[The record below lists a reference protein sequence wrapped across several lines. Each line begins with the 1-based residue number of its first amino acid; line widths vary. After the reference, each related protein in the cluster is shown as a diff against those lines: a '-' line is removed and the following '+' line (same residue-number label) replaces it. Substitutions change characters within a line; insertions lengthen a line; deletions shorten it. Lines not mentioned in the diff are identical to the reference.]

1 MKNILVTGG
10 SGKAG
15 RATIN
20 LLLKNNYNVFN
31 VDLVNHS
38 ELDVP
43 FSKVNLENFGDAIE
57 SVSEI
62 DDRINGIDAIIHQA
76 AIPAPGLETNHKTFR
91 MNTLSTY
98 NIFQAAKVL
107 KINNIVWASS
117 ETVLG
122 LPFDTYPPYVPVD
135 EEYYPRPESS
145 YSLSKVMGEEMARQ
159 YCRRNPEMKIFGLR
173 YSNIMEEKDYNKFQS
188 FQKDPF
194 LRKWNFW
201 GYIDARDVA
210 QACLLA
216 MESKLK
222 GAENFIIA
230 ADDTVMEEDN
240 KLLLDKVFPNIQI
253 KGEIG
258 KNKTLL
264 SNEKA
269 KKVLGFNYLTNR
281 RSVARSPFTVRV

>member
-15 RATIN
+15 RATIK
-20 LLLKNNYNVFN
+20 LLLKKNYNVFN
-31 VDLVNHS
+31 VDLVNHP
-38 ELDVP
+38 ELEVP
-43 FSKVNLENFGDAIE
+43 FTKVDLENFGEAIE

-62 DDRINGIDAIIHQA
+62 DDRINGIDAVIHQA
-76 AIPAPGLETNHKTFR
+76 AIPASGLKTNHKTFR
-91 MNTLSTY
+91 TNTLSTY
-98 NIFQAAKVL
+98 NIFQASKVM
-107 KINNIVWASS
+107 KKNNIVWASS

-135 EEYYPRPESS
+135 EKYDPRPESS

-159 YCRRNPEMKIFGLR
+159 FCRRNPEMKILGLR
-173 YSNIMEEKDYNKFQS
+173 YSNIMEEHDYKQFKS
-188 FQKDPF
+188 FQNDPF

-222 GAENFIIA
+222 GADHFIIA

-240 KLLLDKVFPNIQI
+240 KSLLDKVFPKINI
-253 KGEIG
+253 KGDIG

-269 KKVLGFNYLTNR
+269 KNILGFKPEYSWKNYI
-281 RSVARSPFTVRV
+281 

>member
-15 RATIN
+15 RATIK
-20 LLLKNNYNVFN
+20 LLLEKNYNVFN
-31 VDLVNHS
+31 VDFVNNP

-43 FSKVNLENFGDAIE
+43 FTKVDLEDFGDAME
-57 SVSEI
+57 VVSEI
-62 DDRINGIDAIIHQA
+62 DDRINGIDAVIHQA
-76 AIPAPGLETNHKTFR
+76 AIPASGLEANYKTFR
-91 MNTLSTY
+91 ANTLSTY
-98 NIFQAAKVL
+98 NIFQASKVM

-135 EEYYPRPESS
+135 ENYDPRPESS

-173 YSNIMEEKDYNKFQS
+173 YSNIMEEHDYKQFKS
-188 FQKDPF
+188 FQNDPF

-222 GAENFIIA
+222 GADHFIIA

-240 KLLLDKVFPNIQI
+240 KSLLDKVFPKINI
-253 KGEIG
+253 KGDIG

-269 KKVLGFNYLTNR
+269 KNILGFKPEYSWKNYI
-281 RSVARSPFTVRV
+281 

>member
-15 RATIN
+15 RATIK
-20 LLLKNNYNVFN
+20 LLLEKNYNVFN
-31 VDLVNHS
+31 VDFVNNP

-43 FSKVNLENFGDAIE
+43 FTKVDLEDFGDAME
-57 SVSEI
+57 VVSEI
-62 DDRINGIDAIIHQA
+62 DDRINGIDAVIHQA
-76 AIPAPGLETNHKTFR
+76 AIPASGLEANYKTFR
-91 MNTLSTY
+91 TNKLSTY
-98 NIFQAAKVL
+98 NIFQASKVM

-135 EEYYPRPESS
+135 ETYDPRPESS

-173 YSNIMEEKDYNKFQS
+173 YSNIMEEHDYKQFKS
-188 FQKDPF
+188 FQNDPF

-210 QACLLA
+210 QACILA

-222 GAENFIIA
+222 GADHFIIA
-230 ADDTVMEEDN
+230 ADDTVMEENN
-240 KLLLDKVFPNIQI
+240 KSLLDKVFPKINI
-253 KGEIG
+253 KGDIG

-269 KKVLGFNYLTNR
+269 KNILGFKPEYSWKNYI
-281 RSVARSPFTVRV
+281 

>member
-15 RATIN
+15 RATIK
-20 LLLKNNYNVFN
+20 LLLEKNYNVFN
-31 VDLVNHS
+31 VDFVNNP

-43 FSKVNLENFGDAIE
+43 FTKVDLEDFGDAME
-57 SVSEI
+57 VVSEI
-62 DDRINGIDAIIHQA
+62 DDRINGIDAVIHQA
-76 AIPAPGLETNHKTFR
+76 AIPASGLETNHKTFKA
-91 MNTLSTY
+91 NTLSTY
-98 NIFQAAKVL
+98 NIFQASKVM

-135 EEYYPRPESS
+135 ENYVPRPESS

-173 YSNIMEEKDYNKFQS
+173 YSNIMEEHDYKQFKS
-188 FQKDPF
+188 FQNDPF

-222 GAENFIIA
+222 GADHFIIA

-240 KLLLDKVFPNIQI
+240 KSLLDKVFPKINI
-253 KGEIG
+253 KGDIR
-258 KNKTLL
+258 KNKSLL

-269 KKVLGFNYLTNR
+269 KSILGFKPEYSWKNYI
-281 RSVARSPFTVRV
+281 

>member
-1 MKNILVTGG
+1 M
-10 SGKAG
+10 
-15 RATIN
+15 
-20 LLLKNNYNVFN
+20 
-31 VDLVNHS
+31 
-38 ELDVP
+38 
-43 FSKVNLENFGDAIE
+43 
-57 SVSEI
+57 
-62 DDRINGIDAIIHQA
+62 
-76 AIPAPGLETNHKTFR
+76 
-91 MNTLSTY
+91 
-98 NIFQAAKVL
+98 

-135 EEYYPRPESS
+135 EEYDPRPESS

-159 YCRRNPEMKIFGLR
+159 FCRRNPEMKILGLR
-173 YSNIMEEKDYNKFQS
+173 YSNIMEEHDYKQFKS
-188 FQKDPF
+188 FQNDPF

-222 GAENFIIA
+222 GADHFIIA

-240 KLLLDKVFPNIQI
+240 KSLLDKVFPKINI
-253 KGEIG
+253 KGDIG
-258 KNKTLL
+258 RNKTLL

-269 KKVLGFNYLTNR
+269 KSILGFKPEYSWKNYI
-281 RSVARSPFTVRV
+281 

>member
-15 RATIN
+15 RATIK

-31 VDLVNHS
+31 ADLINHP
-38 ELDVP
+38 ELEVP
-43 FSKVNLENFGDAIE
+43 FTRVDLENFGEAME

-62 DDRINGIDAIIHQA
+62 DDRINGIDAVIHQA
-76 AIPAPGLETNHKTFR
+76 AIPASGLKTNHKTFR
-91 MNTLSTY
+91 TNTLSTY
-98 NIFQAAKVL
+98 NIFQASKVM

-135 EEYYPRPESS
+135 EEIQLRPESS

-159 YCRRNPEMKIFGLR
+159 YCRRNPEMKIIGLR
-173 YSNIMEEKDYNKFQS
+173 YSNIMEQHDYKQFKS
-188 FQKDPF
+188 FQNDPF

-210 QACLLA
+210 QACVLA

-222 GAENFIIA
+222 GADHFIIA

-240 KLLLDKVFPNIQI
+240 KSLLDKVFPKINI
-253 KGEIG
+253 KGDIE

-269 KKVLGFNYLTNR
+269 KSILGFKPEYSWKNYI
-281 RSVARSPFTVRV
+281 

>member
-15 RATIN
+15 RATIK
-20 LLLKNNYNVFN
+20 LLLKKNYNVFN
-31 VDLVNHS
+31 VDLANHS
-38 ELDVP
+38 ELDAP

-135 EEYYPRPESS
+135 ENY
-145 YSLSKVMGEEMARQ
+145 
-159 YCRRNPEMKIFGLR
+159 
-173 YSNIMEEKDYNKFQS
+173 
-188 FQKDPF
+188 DP
-194 LRKWNFW
+194 
-201 GYIDARDVA
+201 
-210 QACLLA
+210 
-216 MESKLK
+216 
-222 GAENFIIA
+222 
-230 ADDTVMEEDN
+230 
-240 KLLLDKVFPNIQI
+240 
-253 KGEIG
+253 
-258 KNKTLL
+258 
-264 SNEKA
+264 
-269 KKVLGFNYLTNR
+269 
-281 RSVARSPFTVRV
+281 

>member
-15 RATIN
+15 RATIK
-20 LLLKNNYNVFN
+20 LLLKKNYNVFN
-31 VDLVNHS
+31 VDFVNNF

-43 FSKVNLENFGDAIE
+43 FIKVDLEDFGDAME
-57 SVSEI
+57 VVSEI
-62 DDRINGIDAIIHQA
+62 DDRINGIDAVIHQA
-76 AIPAPGLETNHKTFR
+76 AIPASGLEANYKTFR
-91 MNTLSTY
+91 ANTLSTY
-98 NIFQAAKVL
+98 NIFQASKVMN
-107 KINNIVWASS
+107 INNIVWASS

-135 EEYYPRPESS
+135 ENYDPRPESS

-159 YCRRNPEMKIFGLR
+159 FCRRNPDMKIIGLR
-173 YSNIMEEKDYNKFQS
+173 YSNIMEEHDYKQFKS
-188 FQKDPF
+188 FQNDPY
-194 LRKWNFW
+194 LRKWNLW

-230 ADDTVMEEDN
+230 ADDTVMNEDN
-240 KLLLDKVFPNIQI
+240 KSLLDKVFPNINIQ
-253 KGEIG
+253 EDVG

-264 SNEKA
+264 SNKKA
-269 KKVLGFNYLTNR
+269 KRILGFNPEYSWKSYN
-281 RSVARSPFTVRV
+281 

>member
-31 VDLVNHS
+31 VDLANHS

-43 FSKVNLENFGDAIE
+43 FSKVNLENFGDAME

-173 YSNIMEEKDYNKFQS
+173 YSNIMEEKDYKQFQS

-240 KLLLDKVFPNIQI
+240 KSLLDKVFPNIQI

-264 SNEKA
+264 SNDKA
-269 KKVLGFNYLTNR
+269 KKILGFNPEYSWRNIN
-281 RSVARSPFTVRV
+281 

>member
-15 RATIN
+15 RATIK
-20 LLLKNNYNVFN
+20 LLLEKNYNVFN
-31 VDLVNHS
+31 VDFVNNP

-43 FSKVNLENFGDAIE
+43 FTKVDLEDFGDAME
-57 SVSEI
+57 VVSEI
-62 DDRINGIDAIIHQA
+62 DDRINGIDAVIHQA
-76 AIPAPGLETNHKTFR
+76 AIPASGLEANHKIFKA
-91 MNTLSTY
+91 NTLSTY
-98 NIFQAAKVL
+98 NIFQASKVM

-135 EEYYPRPESS
+135 ENYDPRPESS

-173 YSNIMEEKDYNKFQS
+173 YSNIMEEHDYKQFKS
-188 FQKDPF
+188 FQNNPF

-222 GAENFIIA
+222 GADHFIIA

-240 KLLLDKVFPNIQI
+240 KSLLDKVFPKINI
-253 KGEIG
+253 KGDIG

-269 KKVLGFNYLTNR
+269 KSILGFKPEYSWKNYI
-281 RSVARSPFTVRV
+281 